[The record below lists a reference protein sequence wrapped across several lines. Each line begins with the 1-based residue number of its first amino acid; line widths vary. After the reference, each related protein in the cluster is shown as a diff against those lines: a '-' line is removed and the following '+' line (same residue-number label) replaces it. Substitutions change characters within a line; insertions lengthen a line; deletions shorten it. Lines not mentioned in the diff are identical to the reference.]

1 MISILNTHVLR
12 IPEYLSVIIWECGL
26 YHFKPKTPSFI
37 EGLVNGI
44 TIQPSTEAKYLGVVF
59 DQQLRFKAHLQQ
71 VTKKGTNAAL
81 AISSIAKCN
90 WGTPYRYAR
99 QLFQAVVA
107 PRMEYAAM
115 IWHRPRADGST
126 ASSTQ
131 VRRIST
137 VQRIAMK
144 AILGCY
150 RTTPTA
156 AMEIEAGLVPA

>member
-1 MISILNTHVLR
+1 V
-12 IPEYLSVIIWECGL
+12 PQ
-26 YHFKPKTPSFI
+26 
-37 EGLVNGI
+37 
-44 TIQPSTEAKYLGVVF
+44 IQPSTEAKYLGVIF
-59 DQQLRFKAHLQQ
+59 DQQLRFKARLQQ
-71 VTKKGTNAAL
+71 AVKKGTNAAL

-107 PRMEYAAM
+107 PRMDCAAM
-115 IWHRPRADGST
+115 IWHMSKADGST
-126 ASSTQ
+126 ASSIQ

-137 VQRIAMK
+137 VQRIATK

-156 AMEIEAGLVPA
+156 AMKIEAGLAPAWIRLQAKALLSGTRMQSLSASSYP